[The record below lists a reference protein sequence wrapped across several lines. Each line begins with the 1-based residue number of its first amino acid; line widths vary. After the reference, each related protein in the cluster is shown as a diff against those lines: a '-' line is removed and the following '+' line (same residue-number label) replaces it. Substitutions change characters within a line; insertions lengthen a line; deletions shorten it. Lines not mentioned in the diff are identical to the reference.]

1 MNITYT
7 RVVDKLNGL
16 LNLISMLEILKK
28 FTMYLSINIREIF
41 SEELQNKIYI
51 FLFKTEII
59 LYSLSS

>member
-7 RVVDKLNGL
+7 QVVDKLNGL